1 MKQGTDLQNYL
12 SLILTYV
19 EFENNLGGK
28 MRKIHAVYN
37 DKTIRVYQAYRN
49 EIADEALKIGTFG
62 NNFKKDR
69 MTWIKPS
76 FLWMMYRSG
85 WGEKEGQARIMGIDI
100 LNEGFFEILKNSV
113 LSHYDNEIHGNQ
125 EKWKYEKDK
134 FSGRCQWDPE
144 RDIFGMP
151 LNYRAIQLGIKN
163 EMVHNYINKWIVNI
177 EDLTDNVK
185 ILKNMRDNKEDISEY
200 LPKEKE
206 YKISNIEVI
215 KRLGIDS

>member
-1 MKQGTDLQNYL
+1 
-12 SLILTYV
+12 
-19 EFENNLGGK
+19 
-28 MRKIHAVYN
+28 MRKIHAIYN
-37 DKTIRVYQAYRN
+37 DKTIRVYQAYKN

-85 WGEKEGQARIMGIDI
+85 WGEKEGQERILGIDI

-113 LSHYDNEIHGNQ
+113 LSHYDNEIYGSQ
-125 EKWKYEKDK
+125 KEWEYEKDK

-144 RDIFGMP
+144 RDIFGLP
-151 LNYRAIQLGIKN
+151 LDYRAIQLGIKN

-185 ILKNMRDNKEDISEY
+185 KLKKMRNNKEDISKY
-200 LPKEKE
+200 LPDEKE
-206 YKISNIEVI
+206 YKISDIELI